1 MKRNK
6 IFIFPLLLIIFF
18 VLPAIIYRVYN
29 EQQFKS
35 YSVAINMNQIS
46 KLYKT
51 TDIEQIVKEYKNSGA
66 TTALIEENYGMYS
79 EKFLNIAKKLDM
91 IIALVPDIT
100 NESDANIKEIIKKYN
115 VPYIKLKVDNSINN
129 RKNFFATKKIY
140 TVLKKNEI
148 EIDTNFID
156 KSQLNISLFLEKYKI
171 KYSKFKRS
179 VDKGKAS
186 SVIKSKVIYDVIREN
201 NLNVVL
207 SETIMQLSNDHPF
220 NYKNYLYASDGN
232 IIRSFDTYKT
242 TNIKEMDYNELYYQ
256 MYNAAYDRN
265 VRFMSVNQ
273 LTDDNFSI
281 EENAIRTQNSIR
293 LFCTKMENHGFTKD
307 TKFSYENYTQNR
319 RIIFCVGAI
328 ISFYMLYNILNKNTK
343 FFKKCLI
350 IAIPSIILITLFIPQ
365 KLLMYYPT
373 IFAAIAPCF
382 CLINSLRFI
391 ENNYKKYSF
400 IKLCLHVSLIS
411 LFLFM
416 ICGTIIM
423 SMLSG
428 ADYILNERFFYGVKL
443 TLLSPIIFVILL
455 ILINEYNKIKNKGY
469 NLLSKEELIKLI
481 TKFIRNIKWYHILIA
496 LIIFII
502 GVIYVIR
509 SGNVSSIP
517 FFEIKFRNFLTEIF
531 SARPRTKE
539 LVIGWPCFILYIY
552 YVKHNLPKIF
562 QYILLLGASILFAS
576 VINTFCH
583 VFTMTF
589 TMYLRVLYG
598 LLLGG
603 IISVFVLVI
612 NHIFIKI
619 LKYFIQKDNSI
630 KEI

>member
-1 MKRNK
+1 
-6 IFIFPLLLIIFF
+6 
-18 VLPAIIYRVYN
+18 
-29 EQQFKS
+29 
-35 YSVAINMNQIS
+35 
-46 KLYKT
+46 
-51 TDIEQIVKEYKNSGA
+51 
-66 TTALIEENYGMYS
+66 
-79 EKFLNIAKKLDM
+79 
-91 IIALVPDIT
+91 
-100 NESDANIKEIIKKYN
+100 
-115 VPYIKLKVDNSINN
+115 
-129 RKNFFATKKIY
+129 
-140 TVLKKNEI
+140 
-148 EIDTNFID
+148 
-156 KSQLNISLFLEKYKI
+156 
-171 KYSKFKRS
+171 
-179 VDKGKAS
+179 
-186 SVIKSKVIYDVIREN
+186 
-201 NLNVVL
+201 
-207 SETIMQLSNDHPF
+207 MQLCNDHPF

-232 IIRSFDTYKT
+232 IVRSVDTYKT

-256 MYNAAYDRN
+256 MYNSAYDRN
-265 VRFMSVNQ
+265 VRFISVNQ

-293 LFCTKMENHGFTKD
+293 LFCRKMDNHGFIKD
-307 TKFSYENYTQNR
+307 AKFSYKNYTPNR
-319 RIIFCVGAI
+319 RFIFSIVAI
-328 ISFYMLYNILNKNTK
+328 ISLYMLYNIINKNTK

-350 IAIPSIILITLFIPQ
+350 ISIPLIILITLLIPQ

-373 IFAAIAPCF
+373 FFAAIAPSF

-400 IKLCLHVSLIS
+400 IKFCLYSSLIS
-411 LFLFM
+411 LLLFM

-428 ADYILNERFFYGVKL
+428 ADYILNESFFYGVKL
-443 TLLSPIIFVILL
+443 TLLLPIIFVILL
-455 ILINEYNKIKNKGY
+455 ILIKEYNIIKNNGY
-469 NLLSKEELIKLI
+469 NLLSKEELIKLF
-481 TKFIRNIKWYHILIA
+481 TKFIKNIKWYYILI
-496 LIIFII
+496 LSIMFIL
-502 GVIYVIR
+502 GAIYVIR

-539 LVIGWPCFILYIY
+539 IVIGWPCFILYIY

-603 IISVFVLVI
+603 IVSMFVLVI

-619 LKYFIQKDNSI
+619 LKYFIQKNNRI